1 MASIT
6 VLVPNDQSASTTVLL
21 GCPSVKSLSLHCC
34 NCFKSKENDPPTL
47 LPNWVSKMSPCFGF
61 AALHSVNPPTAN
73 GFPVATLISMFPD
86 SDHFHSWL
94 SAPVKDHISSLG
106 SFVDMK
112 FFLGAIGWQGGNSFF
127 LILVR
132 SSLDHSASCLKRPR
146 RARNIPG
153 AI

>member
-1 MASIT
+1 MFPTIRAPPQPFFWAAQASR
-6 VLVPNDQSASTTVLL
+6 A
-21 GCPSVKSLSLHCC
+21 CHCC

-47 LPNWVSKMSPCFGF
+47 LPNWVSKMSACFGF

-112 FFLGAIGWQGGNSFF
+112 FFLVAFGWQGEKSFF
-127 LILVR
+127 LNTYSLQLGPLCQ
-132 SSLDHSASCLKRPR
+132 SSQKAETCQEYSRGNL
-146 RARNIPG
+146 I
-153 AI
+153 